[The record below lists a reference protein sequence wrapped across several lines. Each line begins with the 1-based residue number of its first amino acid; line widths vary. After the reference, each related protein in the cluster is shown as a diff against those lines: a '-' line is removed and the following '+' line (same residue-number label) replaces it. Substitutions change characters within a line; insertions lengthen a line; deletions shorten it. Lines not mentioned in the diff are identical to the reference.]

1 MKDGREYAAADR
13 NRFGGEEPK
22 GVRVRLFVAVLLLAG
37 AASSPFAAELNL
49 PEMAHAIATKDL
61 TPEGWEAFLR
71 DAGKNFETWAA
82 QKQSNNRERFLNDKL
97 MDIFPRARSGDVTAL
112 KRMIYWLALYKEYKF
127 DAPWF
132 IRLVARR
139 HGDDFKDL
147 LENFSWERFAEKVK
161 GADQTPTAPPST
173 DPPAP
178 ILTGATAAPD
188 ASILCPGDDACAETA
203 EVAEERTASAT
214 SDEFSA
220 AEAREPDVETAP
232 AIGPGVT
239 LGPGEGIELNDAI
252 WVVEIAT
259 GGGLV
264 SVIPA
269 SAQDRAEPEASAAP
283 APRARGTASVSR
295 SPALTMQ
302 PAP

>member
-13 NRFGGEEPK
+13 NRIRGEEPK

-37 AASSPFAAELNL
+37 AAPAPFAAELNL
-49 PEMAHAIATKDL
+49 PEMAYTIATKDL
-61 TPEGWEAFLR
+61 TPEGWEAWLR
-71 DAGKNFETWAA
+71 DADKNFETWSV
-82 QKQSNNRERFLNDKL
+82 QNQSTNRERFLNDKL

-112 KRMIYWLALYKEYKF
+112 KRFMYWLALYKEYKF

-139 HGDDFKDL
+139 HGEDFKEL

-161 GADQTPTAPPST
+161 KADQPPAAPPST

-178 ILTGATAAPD
+178 ILTSAPAEPAVDDAACPDEASCAPD
-188 ASILCPGDDACAETA
+188 TRTCADAASFA
-203 EVAEERTASAT
+203 
-214 SDEFSA
+214 A

-232 AIGPGVT
+232 AIGPGHTVD
-239 LGPGEGIELNDAI
+239 PGEGVELNDAI
-252 WVVEIAT
+252 WVIEIAT
-259 GGGLV
+259 GDGSV

-269 SAQDRAEPEASAAP
+269 SAQDRADVPAP
-283 APRARGTASVSR
+283 AAAEPPPPSRARSAASVSR
-295 SPALTMQ
+295 TPALTTQ

>member
-1 MKDGREYAAADR
+1 MRH
-13 NRFGGEEPK
+13 
-22 GVRVRLFVAVLLLAG
+22 FVAVLLLAG
-37 AASSPFAAELNL
+37 AATAPFAADLNL
-49 PEMAHAIATKDL
+49 PEMAYTIATKDL
-61 TPEGWEAFLR
+61 TAEGWEAWLR
-71 DAGKNFETWAA
+71 DADKNFETWSV
-82 QKQSNNRERFLNDKL
+82 QKQSTNRERFLNDKL

-112 KRMIYWLALYKEYKF
+112 KRFIYWLALYKQYQF

-161 GADQTPTAPPST
+161 GADQTPATPPST

-178 ILTGATAAPD
+178 ILTSAP
-188 ASILCPGDDACAETA
+188 AVDDACPDE
-203 EVAEERTASAT
+203 ASCAGEA
-214 SDEFSA
+214 DAAGFAA

-232 AIGPGVT
+232 AIGPRHTVD
-239 LGPGEGIELNDAI
+239 PGAGIELNDAI
-252 WVVEIAT
+252 WVIEIAT
-259 GGGLV
+259 GDGSI

-269 SAQDRAEPEASAAP
+269 SAQDRAEPAP
-283 APRARGTASVSR
+283 PSRARSAASVSPT
-295 SPALTMQ
+295 PALTTQ